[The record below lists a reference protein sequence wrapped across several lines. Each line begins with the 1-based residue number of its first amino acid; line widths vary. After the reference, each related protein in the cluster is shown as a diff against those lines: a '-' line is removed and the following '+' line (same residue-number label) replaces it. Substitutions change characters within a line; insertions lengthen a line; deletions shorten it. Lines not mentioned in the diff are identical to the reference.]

1 MVTLTVITFDVITQ
15 SAISLIAITSTQVAR
30 AHSQLSQYEARYGAR
45 LKGSNAFYI
54 GNILRLLRAILKFLN
69 K

>member
-1 MVTLTVITFDVITQ
+1 YCDNTF
-15 SAISLIAITSTQVAR
+15 STQVAR

-45 LKGSNAFYI
+45 LKGSNAFYV
-54 GNILRLLRAILKFLN
+54 GNILRLRRAILKFLN